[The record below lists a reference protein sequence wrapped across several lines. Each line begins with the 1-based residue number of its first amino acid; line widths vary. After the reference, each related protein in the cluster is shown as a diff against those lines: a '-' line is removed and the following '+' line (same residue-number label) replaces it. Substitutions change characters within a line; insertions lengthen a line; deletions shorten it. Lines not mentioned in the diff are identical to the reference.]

1 MTAKKRKQAVALQYR
16 PAKDAAPKVTAK
28 GSGRV
33 AEKIIEMA
41 RAHGIPVKP
50 DPDLVAVLSKLDIE
64 AEIPPNVYV
73 VVAELLA
80 FVYAL
85 NGKKEPV

>member
-1 MTAKKRKQAVALQYR
+1 MKKPTPQKAVALQYR
-16 PAKDAAPKVTAK
+16 QAQDKAPKVTAK
-28 GSGRV
+28 GSGRM

-41 RAHGIPVKP
+41 RAHGVPVRS
-50 DPDLVAVLSKLDIE
+50 DPDLVAVLSRLDIE

-85 NGKKEPV
+85 NGKKTPA